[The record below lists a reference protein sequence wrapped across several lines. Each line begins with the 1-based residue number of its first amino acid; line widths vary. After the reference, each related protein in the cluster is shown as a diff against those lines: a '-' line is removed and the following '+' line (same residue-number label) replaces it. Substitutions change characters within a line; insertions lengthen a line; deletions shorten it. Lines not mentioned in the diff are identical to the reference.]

1 MPCDSGSCGDNGFE
15 RMAALAVTP
24 MNRPVTMGDAP
35 MPREYDN
42 PFEASALAA
51 ATRLALAF
59 WREEPAIPL
68 ETHCF
73 DAVRQVYCTRI
84 ADIEDAV
91 EGRLSGT
98 HAAVVALVVTRAR
111 EAVAAGE
118 FGACAAVGP
127 D

>member
-1 MPCDSGSCGDNGFE
+1 
-15 RMAALAVTP
+15 
-24 MNRPVTMGDAP
+24 
-35 MPREYDN
+35 MPREYDD

-51 ATRLALAF
+51 ATHLALSL
-59 WREEPAIPL
+59 WREEPDVPL

-73 DAVRQVYCTRI
+73 DAVRKCFCACI

-91 EGRLSGT
+91 EGQLSGT
-98 HAAVVALVVTRAR
+98 HAAVVALVLTQAR

-118 FGACAAVGP
+118 LRRTATWDRIDEASCESFPASDPPAWIAGRP

>member
-1 MPCDSGSCGDNGFE
+1 
-15 RMAALAVTP
+15 
-24 MNRPVTMGDAP
+24 
-35 MPREYDN
+35 MPREYDD

-73 DAVRQVYCTRI
+73 DAVRQVYCARI

-118 FGACAAVGP
+118 LERAPLWDRIDEASRESFPASDPPAWVAGGAR
-127 D
+127 